1 MNRRAFI
8 ATIPALPVAAV
19 ATPSAA
25 SIASAVQGVMAAV
38 VPHHHP
44 DYQVVRVKDLQ
55 ALCDAAGVKWEAHWA
70 YGGGR

>member
-19 ATPSAA
+19 ATPAAA
-25 SIASAVQGVMAAV
+25 SIAGAVQGLMAAV
-38 VPHHHP
+38 VPHHTAGW
-44 DYQVVRVKDLQ
+44 QIVRVKDLQ